1 LAESGPRLGAGLGV
15 DGGTAPLKR
24 DMSSL
29 GGLLIT
35 LSCLS
40 PSIGVFIVGSQVI
53 HQAGS
58 GVFLC
63 FLAAIILNLAISA
76 VYAEVGSAFPHS
88 GGEYA
93 MAGNVLGPAAG
104 FAMLATNLAGYSI
117 ALSSSGLGIADY
129 LQVVVPGVGALPVAL
144 AAVAVAMAIGIL
156 SVKFNALVTG
166 AFLAVEIAALLATA
180 LLGFM
185 HAQGF
190 GHTAGLILHPHM
202 FDGHGGVRTVSLVVL
217 GVGASAG
224 IYAFN
229 GYGSVVSLGEEI
241 LNPRRGVGVII
252 YWALG
257 LAALVEMLPILGILA
272 GTANIGALSA
282 SDAPVAAFLQLAGG
296 KVISVLVS
304 LAVAAAIF
312 NAMLAII
319 VIGARQIYGSARD
332 RSWPDRISRQLDR
345 VHKRFGSPWV
355 ATLVLGALALCECA
369 IPLETQVL
377 IIANGNVAM
386 YATLCLAAL
395 VGRRNG
401 TTAHTHAP
409 MRFFPWPP
417 ILGLVALAGVV
428 WVDLLDPETGRA
440 GLIAAAA
447 IVAAGMI
454 YYWVVLRRDPQYAL
468 RGPVDDMPEG
478 VA

>member
-1 LAESGPRLGAGLGV
+1 MTA
-15 DGGTAPLKR
+15 GTAPLKR

-63 FLAAIILNLAISA
+63 FLAAIVLNLAISA

-129 LQVVVPGVGALPVAL
+129 LQVVMPGLAALPVAL
-144 AAVAVAMAIGIL
+144 AAVAVAMGVGIL

-166 AFLAVEIAALLATA
+166 IFLVVEIAALLVTGS
-180 LLGFM
+180 LGFI
-185 HAQGF
+185 HAQGI
-190 GHTAGLILHPHM
+190 GHTVALILHPHIAN
-202 FDGHGGVRTVSLVVL
+202 GHGGLQAVSLVAL

-241 LNPRRGVGVII
+241 LNARRGVGVII

-272 GTANIGALSA
+272 GTPDIGALSA
-282 SDAPVAAFLQLAGG
+282 SDAPVALFLQHTGG
-296 KVISVLVS
+296 PVISVLVS
-304 LAVAAAIF
+304 VAVALAIF

-332 RSWPDRISRQLDR
+332 KSWPAGISRHLDR
-345 VHKRFGSPWV
+345 VHPRFGSPWV
-355 ATLVLGALALCECA
+355 ATLVLGAMALAECA

-386 YATLCLAAL
+386 YATLCVAAL
-395 VGRRNG
+395 VGRRTG

-417 ILGLVALAGVV
+417 VLGLLALAGVV

-447 IVAAGMI
+447 VVAAGVI
-454 YYWVVLRRDPQYAL
+454 YYRLVLRGSAHYAL
-468 RGPVDDMPEG
+468 RGPVDEG
-478 VA
+478 AASC